1 MRNIPTICLPHGF
14 NRFLNYDIN
23 EHVKEI
29 KQKTGRWPDFSSRN
43 MFEVYVLPTKR
54 QRQWSIDWGQDSIS
68 TFAWGSARFFPD
80 WSRINL
86 GLLENFESKCDG
98 SAKLKVVFFVPHWS
112 YNVNEHATISML
124 TEVANDSET
133 CLVIK
138 GHTRGTGFLS
148 QIAFRALKDKPNV
161 ILDTKAHSPALVEWC
176 DVVINFGSSI
186 AIEALNQRKPIIH
199 PVFLHTNRTVF
210 DDGAVVH
217 IANDSEKV
225 LLLIN
230 QAKVGGFS
238 LPEEDNLKEFMMRE
252 IYCDGKNVDV
262 LDRYYWSI

>member
-1 MRNIPTICLPHGF
+1 MSNKYLFHLNTYNDVDHATPVIYKFLSKGDTVDVVFLSDFDYENDYRINFLAQYERFSATRASQLDHFRNKIFFNRLTRKMQNNPVFGNVMKIALNMLWPNKYHSRTVASIYEYGGPGRLNFYEAKMRNIPTICLPHGF

-98 SAKLKVVFFVPHWS
+98 SAKLKVVM
-112 YNVNEHATISML
+112 IL
-124 TEVANDSET
+124 
-133 CLVIK
+133 
-138 GHTRGTGFLS
+138 
-148 QIAFRALKDKPNV
+148 IA
-161 ILDTKAHSPALVEWC
+161 
-176 DVVINFGSSI
+176 
-186 AIEALNQRKPIIH
+186 
-199 PVFLHTNRTVF
+199 
-210 DDGAVVH
+210 
-217 IANDSEKV
+217 
-225 LLLIN
+225 
-230 QAKVGGFS
+230 
-238 LPEEDNLKEFMMRE
+238 
-252 IYCDGKNVDV
+252 
-262 LDRYYWSI
+262 